1 MKKIEFLDEVKDIVT
16 EREGQHG
23 KPAKTHRA
31 IAELWS
37 IYLSEKTGIPVKIDA
52 ADVAMMQIQAKV
64 GRFISGQSDHMDT
77 VLDIAGYAACAGE
90 IVSERQ

>member
-23 KPAKTHRA
+23 KPAKTHRV

-52 ADVAMMQIQAKV
+52 ADVAMMLLQAKV

>member
-23 KPAKTHRA
+23 KPAKTYGV

>member
-1 MKKIEFLDEVKDIVT
+1 MNKIEFLDEVKDIVT
-16 EREGQHG
+16 EREGQYGNPDRIHG
-23 KPAKTHRA
+23 V

-37 IYLSEKTGIPVKIDA
+37 LYLSETAGIPVKING

-64 GRFISGQSDHMDT
+64 GRFMCKQSDHMDT

-90 IVSERQ
+90 IVSKRQ